1 MDTGS
6 ASQERWTAVNRYIA
20 DLLIGEDPALDAALK
35 DSVASG
41 LPPIAVTPTQG
52 KLLELLARV
61 QGARTILELGT
72 LGGYSTIWLARAL
85 PAGGRLVT
93 LEANPRYAE
102 VAQTNIA
109 RAGFDEVV
117 ELRVGPAL
125 ETLPELAAEGA
136 GPFDMIFIDA
146 DKRNYPG
153 YFEWSLKLSRPGTLI
168 VGDNVVRDGA
178 ILDPDADDPSGGNET
193 IKGVRRFYEMLA
205 AGGGGQSPPLQSKPW
220 ATRATTASRWCSSE
234 VRERLSRFQI
244 WLIVQVSM
252 SSFHRLP
259 GDPSGCHRDRPRCRL
274 PGGHPASGRRARRHG
289 LGAQRRRRHLGRACR
304 GPSRCGQY
312 ARHLPA
318 PGYAGTV
325 VNNMAIDDVP
335 VEGHEQFAIR
345 GVSAGVF
352 VVQQHAAT
360 TRHFDLRL
368 EVAGVMRSW
377 AVPKGPSLDPAVK
390 RLAVQVDDH
399 GMEHNAFEGPT
410 NSGGVVVWD
419 RGSYEQGGRV
429 AWPEALDR
437 GHAVFVLHGQK
448 LRGGFALQRTQ
459 PGAKPQ
465 WLLLKRRDELAR
477 PGSDIVAEEP
487 ASVLSGQT
495 LDELLRYRS

>member
-6 ASQERWTAVNRYIA
+6 ASQERWTAVDRYIA

-93 LEANPRYAE
+93 LEANPQYAE

-146 DKRNYPG
+146 DKGNYPG

-205 AGGGGQSPPLQSKPW
+205 AGEGGGSIS
-220 ATRATTASRWCSSE
+220 ATAIQT
-234 VRERLSRFQI
+234 V
-244 WLIVQVSM
+244 
-252 SSFHRLP
+252 
-259 GDPSGCHRDRPRCRL
+259 GDK
-274 PGGHPASGRRARRHG
+274 
-289 LGAQRRRRHLGRACR
+289 
-304 GPSRCGQY
+304 
-312 ARHLPA
+312 
-318 PGYAGTV
+318 GY
-325 VNNMAIDDVP
+325 D
-335 VEGHEQFAIR
+335 
-345 GVSAGVF
+345 
-352 VVQQHAAT
+352 
-360 TRHFDLRL
+360 
-368 EVAGVMRSW
+368 
-377 AVPKGPSLDPAVK
+377 
-390 RLAVQVDDH
+390 
-399 GMEHNAFEGPT
+399 
-410 NSGGVVVWD
+410 
-419 RGSYEQGGRV
+419 
-429 AWPEALDR
+429 
-437 GHAVFVLHGQK
+437 
-448 LRGGFALQRTQ
+448 GFALVLVRGQ
-459 PGAKPQ
+459 G
-465 WLLLKRRDELAR
+465 E
-477 PGSDIVAEEP
+477 AE
-487 ASVLSGQT
+487 
-495 LDELLRYRS
+495 